1 MSLWT
6 IYFQVSDPPEFSQ
19 PGRLETLTIEAADLN
34 AASLLFPSIALE
46 AFPGSFFEIVNITP
60 AG

>member
-6 IYFQVSDPPEFSQ
+6 ITFQVSDPPEFPH
-19 PGRLETLTIEAADLN
+19 PGRLESLTIEAADLN
-34 AASLLFPSIALE
+34 AAVDLFPSVALE
-46 AFPGSFFEIVNITP
+46 AYPGGLFTVVNITP